1 MHNRLLPLV
10 VIAAAS
16 CSAWLAGC
24 GAATPPPPVTPAGVV
39 LPPEVELSPDEAAVQ
54 YRSPQPGGFR

>member
-1 MHNRLLPLV
+1 MPNRMWTWILFAP
-10 VIAAAS
+10 AS

-39 LPPEVELSPDEAAVQ
+39 LPPEVELSPGEAAIQ
-54 YRSPQPGGFR
+54 YRSPQPGGVR